1 MRMRKKNIRIIKG
14 FSRTFKIHILKRLFF
29 YKNPLYDPSF
39 NHSLQPES
47 HQRGLFLWKHAYED
61 FAPQLSKLATLH
73 LQHTQKEAL
82 RLLHDHHVMNKVIE
96 AMSDEI
102 QECGDT
108 SETLVEDQ
116 QFPKMSMNQLEN
128 SLNENEEHD
137 IADDI
142 GKTILIRDA
151 MSQNNKTKTVPHLK
165 RRNTNSSSNLRKSWS
180 SRYLDLIEKSDGI
193 QVPLHSQ
200 DILSLKQAWTGRMKQ
215 EENLQELAAKYKNLE
230 KQFEMCNR
238 INKRKS
244 SQDLV
249 VGSLQNGLGGCGVSL
264 SGSPSFENRVRNGY
278 SIGSATTDGA
288 ESEPI
293 SESTEWIHILAS
305 EKDWHKRTSAT
316 TAQWY
321 TELLTIKITITD
333 LISNR

>member
-1 MRMRKKNIRIIKG
+1 
-14 FSRTFKIHILKRLFF
+14 
-29 YKNPLYDPSF
+29 
-39 NHSLQPES
+39 
-47 HQRGLFLWKHAYED
+47 
-61 FAPQLSKLATLH
+61 
-73 LQHTQKEAL
+73 
-82 RLLHDHHVMNKVIE
+82 MNKVIE

-116 QFPKMSMNQLEN
+116 QFPRMSMNQLEN

-305 EKDWHKRTSAT
+305 EKD
-316 TAQWY
+316 
-321 TELLTIKITITD
+321 
-333 LISNR
+333 